1 MAVIAA
7 LLVELVRVLET
18 VGVMVVVIIEPETDV
33 VRVVSDPL
41 EGVTVVADPVADVDD
56 EVEVVVLD
64 STPKTPELVDESV
77 ADVVPVAIEVVWE
90 ELVPEE
96 VDADVEPEV
105 LVEEAELLADSD
117 VELVV
122 VCVPDVDV
130 PVDEVPVV
138 VELVDTTDEVV
149 ELVVAA
155 LI

>member
-1 MAVIAA
+1 M
-7 LLVELVRVLET
+7 
-18 VGVMVVVIIEPETDV
+18 
-33 VRVVSDPL
+33 
-41 EGVTVVADPVADVDD
+41 
-56 EVEVVVLD
+56 
-64 STPKTPELVDESV
+64 
-77 ADVVPVAIEVVWE
+77 
-90 ELVPEE
+90 
-96 VDADVEPEV
+96 DADVEPEV